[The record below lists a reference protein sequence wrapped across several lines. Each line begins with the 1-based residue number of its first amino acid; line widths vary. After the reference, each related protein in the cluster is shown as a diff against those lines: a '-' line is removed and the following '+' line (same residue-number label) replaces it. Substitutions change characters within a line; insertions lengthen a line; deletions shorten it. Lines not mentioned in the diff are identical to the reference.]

1 MALDLPTILLLGGA
15 ALVYAAVLPSSW
27 RPWALLVGSVLAVY
41 WLQPPL
47 PLRYSGYVLPT
58 ATLTLTVLTW
68 YATRPSSEGTTRQ
81 DTYTLIMIVFL
92 VAGMSLMRFVPAG
105 YRLTSTQTPHPF
117 SVLLALLP
125 IALMVWAVGRLP
137 QRLALTLLVF
147 LIAGLFVTLKAE
159 PLATDLS
166 RGWRGLAGQD
176 ITLAGVA
183 DLGWL
188 GFSYVAF
195 RLLHT
200 VRDRQ
205 TGLLPNLSLREYVT
219 YVIFFPALTAGP
231 IERAERF
238 AENFRQ
244 LPDQSR
250 LDAGRFTAGWTRIL
264 IGLFKKFILA
274 DLLAQG
280 LSLNAANASQVQA
293 AGWLWLLLYG
303 YGLRLYFDFGGYT
316 DVAIGLGTLFGIEL
330 PENFKRPYLRPNITA
345 FWQSWHI
352 TLSNWARFY
361 VFTPLSRA
369 LLRRRPAPSPT
380 LVVLLAHLATMTVIG
395 LWHGVTVNFLVW
407 GLWHGLALFVH
418 KQWSDRT
425 RRWYHRLQER
435 PRLRRAWAVT
445 GWLLTFHYVLL
456 GWVWFALPTP
466 DLAGQTLFQL
476 MGVE

>member
-1 MALDLPTILLLGGA
+1 MALDLLTILLLGGA
-15 ALVYAAVLPSSW
+15 TLVYAAVLPPHW

-47 PLRYSGYVLPT
+47 PLRYSGYILPT
-58 ATLTLTVLTW
+58 ATLALTLLTW
-68 YATRPSSEGTTRQ
+68 YATRPPSNPITRQ
-81 DTYTLIMIVFL
+81 DTQTLLIIVAL
-92 VAGMSLMRFVPAG
+92 VIGLSLMRFVPAA
-105 YRLTSTQTPHPF
+105 YRLTSTQTPHPL
-117 SVLLALLP
+117 SVLPALL
-125 IALMVWAVGRLP
+125 LLS
-137 QRLALTLLVF
+137 LLVLAAGRRPPRLLLTSLIV
-147 LIAGLFVTLKAE
+147 LIAGLFVLLKTE
-159 PLATDLS
+159 PLATWLS
-166 RGWRGLAGQD
+166 HGWRAAAGQD
-176 ITLAGVA
+176 TILASPS

-205 TGLLPNLSLREYVT
+205 TGLLPHLSLREYVT

-244 LPDQSR
+244 LPDQPR
-250 LDAGRFTAGWTRIL
+250 LDAGRFTAGWTRIV
-264 IGLFKKFILA
+264 IGLVKKFILA

-280 LSLNAANASQVQA
+280 VSLNATNATQVQA
-293 AGWLWLLLYG
+293 TGWLWLLLYG
-303 YGLRLYFDFGGYT
+303 YGLRLYLDFGGYT
-316 DVAIGLGTLFGIEL
+316 DVAIGLGTLFGVEL
-330 PENFKRPYLRPNITA
+330 PENFKRPYLRSNITA
-345 FWQSWHI
+345 FWQSWHA
-352 TLSNWARFY
+352 TLSHWARFY

-395 LWHGVTVNFLVW
+395 LWHGVTVNFLLW

-425 RRWYHRLQER
+425 RRWYRGLRAR
-435 PRLRRAWAVT
+435 PLLARAWAVT

-456 GWVWFALPTP
+456 GWVWFALPEP
-466 DLAGQTLFQL
+466 GLAFRTLTRLFGL
-476 MGVE
+476 E